1 MREKTIDN
9 LVMVDFQSEYI
20 ESKNYDKAFKYTIE
34 NLMPISKNIH
44 ILYNGLEFNYYDV
57 EAEKEEIFRPQSYI
71 NFMKHYR
78 KYGIHGIGST
88 PRIVVENAITPL
100 TKNIFIYPKT
110 FYYILPWLL
119 EGATNSQILNGLAR
133 LVEENLS
140 SIELNGKEL
149 FFPEWFFDLN
159 DNIGDEEEVVLVG
172 GFRNK
177 FLKEVELLIH
187 AIGIDYAINAKGVY
201 G

>member
-9 LVMVDFQSEYI
+9 LVMVDFQSEYAD
-20 ESKNYDKAFKYTIE
+20 SKNYEKAFQYTIE
-34 NLMPISKNIH
+34 HLMPIAKNIH
-44 ILYNGLEFNYYDV
+44 ILYNGLEFDYFDI
-57 EAEKEEIFRPQSYI
+57 EKQEEVKFRPKSYI
-71 NFMKHYR
+71 EFMKYYR
-78 KYGIHGIGST
+78 KHGIHGIEKT
-88 PRIVVENAITPL
+88 PRVVVENAITPL

-110 FYYILPWLL
+110 FYYIMPWLL

>member
-1 MREKTIDN
+1 MIEKTIDN

-78 KYGIHGIGST
+78 KYGIHVIGST

-149 FFPEWFFDLN
+149 FLQN
-159 DNIGDEEEVVLVG
+159 
-172 GFRNK
+172 GF
-177 FLKEVELLIH
+177 LI
-187 AIGIDYAINAKGVY
+187 
-201 G
+201 